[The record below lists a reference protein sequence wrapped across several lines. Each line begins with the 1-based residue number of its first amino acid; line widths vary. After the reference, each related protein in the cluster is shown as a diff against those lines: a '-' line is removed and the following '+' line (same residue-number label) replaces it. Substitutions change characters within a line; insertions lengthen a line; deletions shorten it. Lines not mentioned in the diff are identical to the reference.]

1 MYRVFRSD
9 WYEKKLK
16 KLNKQL
22 QREVE
27 EFEQKLKINPY
38 ASKQLTYEFFR
49 EKKFGDR
56 RLLFLI
62 YEKHNIIFL
71 VTIVDKKLQQ
81 NIIDMIKA
89 NLDVYKEFVQ
99 NLLNDL

>member
-16 KLNKQL
+16 KLNRQL
-22 QREVE
+22 HREVE
-27 EFEQKLKINPY
+27 EFEQKLKLDPY
-38 ASKQLTYEFFR
+38 ASKQLTYDFFR

-56 RLLFLI
+56 RILFLI
-62 YEKHNIIFL
+62 YEDHNVVFL

-81 NIIDMIKA
+81 HVIDMIKT
-89 NLDVYKEFVQ
+89 NLDVYKEFIQ
-99 NLLNDL
+99 KLMNKL